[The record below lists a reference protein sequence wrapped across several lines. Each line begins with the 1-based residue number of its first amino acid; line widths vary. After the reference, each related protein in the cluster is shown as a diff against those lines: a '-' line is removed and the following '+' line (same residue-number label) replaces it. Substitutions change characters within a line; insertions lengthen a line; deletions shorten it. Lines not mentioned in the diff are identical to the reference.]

1 MEYHIKNLY
10 LFGFPD
16 LLIKGF
22 DRAEKNSIWSS
33 RLSSSQCEARGS
45 FLSTATVKHGA
56 GSPGAENSSALR
68 AAALAEHVLQ
78 SAPGSGV
85 WGGCFCV
92 AFSGLVMEDTG
103 TGFYRCVFSV
113 TREL

>member
-56 GSPGAENSSALR
+56 GSPGAENSRALR

-78 SAPGSGV
+78 STPGSGV